1 MQSISNVNVLNL
13 KPLITPQSLTEEIP
27 LNKTIMRQVINGR
40 NTIVHILSRQDPRLL
55 IVVGP
60 CSIHQEQAALE
71 YAQRLQNI
79 GKELADR
86 LFLVMRVYFEKPRS
100 DAGWKGFINDPQL
113 DGSFDIESG
122 LYRARQL
129 LLQINEIGVP
139 AATEMLD
146 PISPQYTAD
155 LITWASIGARTI
167 ESPTHRQM
175 SSGLSMPIGF
185 KNSTDG
191 SLDAAINAMKTARRS
206 HSFLGIDQNG
216 RTCIVQTKGNPYG
229 HLILRGGRSGPNYSP
244 ECVRQASEKLKEN
257 GLEPGIMVDC
267 SHGNSDKTAYNQEMV
282 WKRVLSQRIAGND
295 SIVGLMLES
304 NLFEGNQKLGDDP
317 SHLRYGV
324 SITDECIGWEKT
336 EELMHYA
343 HQVLSI
349 D

>member
-1 MQSISNVNVLNL
+1 
-13 KPLITPQSLTEEIP
+13 
-27 LNKTIMRQVINGR
+27 
-40 NTIVHILSRQDPRLL
+40 
-55 IVVGP
+55 
-60 CSIHQEQAALE
+60 LE
-71 YAQRLQNI
+71 YAQHLKNI
-79 GKELADR
+79 DLKLVDH
-86 LFLVMRVYFEKPRS
+86 LFLVMRVYFEKSRS

-113 DGSFDIESG
+113 DDSFDIESG

-129 LLQINEIGVP
+129 LVQINEIGVP
-139 AATEMLD
+139 SAKEMFD
-146 PISPQYTAD
+146 PISPQYSAD

-167 ESPTHRQM
+167 ESQTLRQM

-185 KNSTDG
+185 KISTDG

-216 RTCIVQTKGNPYG
+216 RTCIVQTKGYPYG

-244 ECVRQASEKLKEN
+244 ECVRRASEKLKEN

-282 WKRVLSQRIAGND
+282 LKRVLDQRIAGND

-317 SHLRYGV
+317 SQLRYGV
-324 SITDECIGWEKT
+324 SITDECIGWDKT

-343 HQVLSI
+343 HRVLSI